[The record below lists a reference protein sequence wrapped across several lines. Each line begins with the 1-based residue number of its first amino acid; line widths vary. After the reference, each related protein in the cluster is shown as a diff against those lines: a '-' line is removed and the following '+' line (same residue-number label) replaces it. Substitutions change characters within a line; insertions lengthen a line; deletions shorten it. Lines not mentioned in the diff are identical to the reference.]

1 MDMIYI
7 SHPYTGNEEANK
19 RHAERIRKHLQ
30 DKNPDVCYVL
40 PLGMFGTN
48 NTYYCQI
55 LAYCIELE
63 RRCDAVLF
71 CPGWENSAGCKAEMA
86 VSLQQGM
93 IIDYMN
99 PCREDLSEEDE
110 DE

>member
-19 RHAERIRKHLQ
+19 RSAERIRKTLQ
-30 DKNPDVCYVL
+30 DENPNVCYIL
-40 PLGMFGTN
+40 PLGMFGTD
-48 NTYYCQI
+48 NTDYCQT

-63 RRCDAVLF
+63 KRCDILLL
-71 CPGWENSAGCKAEMA
+71 CPGWENSAGCRAEKAVA
-86 VSLQQGM
+86 LQSGM
-93 IIDYMN
+93 IIDYLN
-99 PCREDLSEEDE
+99 PYREDWNEGDE